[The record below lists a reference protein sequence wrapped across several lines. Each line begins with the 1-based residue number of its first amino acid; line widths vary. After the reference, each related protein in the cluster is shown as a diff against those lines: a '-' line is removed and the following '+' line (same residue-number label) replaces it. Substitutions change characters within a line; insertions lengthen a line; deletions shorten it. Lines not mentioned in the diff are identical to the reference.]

1 MKQKWIRLLAG
12 SLLIAALLAGCA
24 SAGETPVPATQ
35 PALPSTDVSTPET
48 TVTEET
54 ALQAGAQASE
64 NARLLLSERLQ
75 IQTDAIRIISAEA
88 VEWSDAC
95 LGIHQPDMM
104 CAQVIT
110 PGYRIQLEANG
121 QTYEVHTNE
130 DGSNTALVENQ
141 ETTSAILNWR
151 LEGESCQGAYFT
163 LTSTQTGCQP
173 EGAEIP
179 YVNAARAQQLQD
191 FVWIYLPFTA
201 ETPTGKLI
209 FNGSGTR
216 QPSVLEQRHIAEWAN
231 LVKDETIIGKIDP
244 ETGLILR
251 WRRNGGI
258 AGFCDEVMVYRDG
271 SVTVTSCKSQ
281 TVAMQLST
289 QALDKFYDWLDGW
302 AQFEGEQ
309 KDTATADSMTESWTF
324 NGKGLQRASNEDQQ
338 QVRDFASQLAETAR
352 LSTAQLDSGSL
363 ENAQTAL
370 VTFFNLLS
378 EGQYDEAAVWYGGDA
393 EILTGYNPDVP
404 VDRLGVLFD
413 RGCNTNGL
421 VCMPV
426 KQVVKTQKISPTEFH
441 FTVQFTA
448 ADGSVFSQGP
458 CCGADP
464 ASNPPVTEFDYT
476 VLWHDGR
483 YRVQELPPYVP

>member
-1 MKQKWIRLLAG
+1 MKQKCIRLLAG

-48 TVTEET
+48 NVTEET

-64 NARLLLSERLQ
+64 NARLLLAERLQ
-75 IQTDAIRIISAEA
+75 IQANAIRIISAEA

-95 LGIHQPDMM
+95 LGVHQPDMM

-130 DGSNTALVENQ
+130 TGTSVKLVETI
-141 ETTSAILNWR
+141 EKSDALLTWK
-151 LEGESCQGAYFT
+151 LEGESCQGASFT
-163 LTSTQTGCQP
+163 RTGIQP
-173 EGAEIP
+173 GCKPTVEEIP
-179 YVNAARAQQLQD
+179 YVNAVRAKQVED
-191 FVWIYLPFTA
+191 FSLIYLPFSADTIMG
-201 ETPTGKLI
+201 TVTL
-209 FNGSGTR
+209 NGSGTR
-216 QPSVLEQRHIAEWAN
+216 QPSALEQRRIAEWASM
-231 LVKDETIIGKIDP
+231 VQDEAAIGKIDP

-258 AGFCDEVMVYRDG
+258 AGFCDEVIVYRDG

-289 QALDKFYDWLDGW
+289 KALEKFYGWLDGW

-378 EGQYDEAAVWYGGDA
+378 EGQYNEAAVWYGGDA

-404 VDRLGVLFD
+404 ADRLGVLFD

-448 ADGSVFSQGP
+448 VDGSVFSQGP

-476 VLWHDGR
+476 VLWQDGR